1 MKILALIVLA
11 LNLFGL
17 MMFPVVAGT
26 QRPAI
31 GIPSLVRR
39 LTETSL
45 LLPLIGRIL
54 GWW

>member
-1 MKILALIVLA
+1 MKILSVIVLA

-17 MMFPVVAGT
+17 MMYPVVAGT
-26 QRPAI
+26 PRPPI

-39 LTETSL
+39 LAEISL
-45 LLPLIGRIL
+45 LLPLIGRVL